1 VIGLARRAIRD
12 VSVGRRWVG
21 RAYFAGLAVHADV
34 LVGVRFVVIFY
45 KGGRRSIGWVTSI
58 AIACGRSRVIDR
70 NILAA

>member
-1 VIGLARRAIRD
+1 M
-12 VSVGRRWVG
+12 WVG

-45 KGGRRSIGWVTSI
+45 EGGRSISWVASI
-58 AIACGRSRVIDR
+58 AIAYGRRRAIDR